1 MFGSVVLDVTIGLVF
16 IYLLYSLLATI
27 LNEIITTN
35 IGMRARF
42 LRKGIERMLND
53 EYVEK
58 YENALSVLDKV
69 RMFYRNTKRSIRGFF
84 LLETGNYKKSFA
96 AKFYDH
102 PAIYYMAENKLHS
115 KPSYMDAQNFSDVL
129 LAI

>member
-53 EYVEK
+53 E
-58 YENALSVLDKV
+58 
-69 RMFYRNTKRSIRGFF
+69 
-84 LLETGNYKKSFA
+84 
-96 AKFYDH
+96 
-102 PAIYYMAENKLHS
+102 
-115 KPSYMDAQNFSDVL
+115 
-129 LAI
+129 